1 MAAPTL
7 LVLLHGVGQGPAGMA
22 PLARRI
28 AACDQDTIIAAPP
41 AAHPYDRGTQGH
53 QWFSVAGIDE
63 ENRPGR
69 IRAALPA
76 FIATI
81 HALQREHGAGPER
94 TVLAGFSQ
102 GAIMALAG
110 SGETWL
116 ARHVIAIAGR
126 FAPLPQRW
134 DARTAVS
141 LVHGRMDG
149 VVPAD
154 RSRQAAAR
162 LEELGAQVGLALV
175 PRAVHQL
182 SPAILDAALEAW
194 RSPPSDI
201 PATPV
206 AVFVSNPADLA

>member
-7 LVLLHGVGQGPAGMA
+7 LVLLHGVGGSPADMA
-22 PLARRI
+22 PLGERI
-28 AACDQDTIIAAPP
+28 AACAPYAIIAAPP
-41 AAHPYDRGTQGH
+41 AAHPCDLGTQGH

-63 ENRPGR
+63 ANRPGR

-76 FIATI
+76 FIDTI
-81 HALQREHGAGPER
+81 RALQREHGAGPEH

-110 SGETWL
+110 SGEVWL

-134 DARTAVS
+134 DARTAVT

-149 VVPAD
+149 VMPAE
-154 RSRQAAAR
+154 RSRRFSYPIR
-162 LEELGAQVGLALV
+162 LT
-175 PRAVHQL
+175 
-182 SPAILDAALEAW
+182 W
-194 RSPPSDI
+194 RN
-201 PATPV
+201 V
-206 AVFVSNPADLA
+206 RSNC